1 MHRRTTTL
9 PAALLALLI
18 LVVSAPAAIADP
30 GDGQGDGQGGGHS
43 QARRFFWMNAL
54 RSTAGARAH
63 RTATSRMHLNVE
75 HLRAAQVDF
84 GVFAETEPDQ
94 RADFRRFA
102 GSTYRLVTGHNR
114 LDNVVFYRRSA
125 FRLVDTLSMTTRY
138 THGER
143 IHTAIPVLR
152 DRVSGGVVA
161 VIPVHNPKLSTSA
174 RWRALDL
181 AKELARVQRLQRQHP
196 SWQVVVAGDF
206 NGEWTPACTFTRA
219 GLVSPL
225 VTAGRCRHVGKVIDQ
240 MFATP
245 GLRPH
250 GYRAV
255 HTTATDHHRE
265 YHVTVRV

>member
-18 LVVSAPAAIADP
+18 LLVSTAVSAPAATAD
-30 GDGQGDGQGGGHS
+30 QGDDHRPT

-75 HLRAAQVDF
+75 HLRAAAIDF

-94 RADFRRFA
+94 RADFLRFA
-102 GSTYRLVTGHNR
+102 GSTYALVTGHNQ

-125 FRLVDTLSMTTRY
+125 FTLVDTRSMTTRY
-138 THGER
+138 TQGQR

-152 DRVSGGVVA
+152 DRVSGGIVA

-219 GLVSPL
+219 GLLSPL
-225 VTAGRCRHVGKVIDQ
+225 VTADRCRHVGTIIDQ

-250 GYRAV
+250 DYRAV
-255 HTTATDHHRE
+255 HTSATDHHRE

>member
-9 PAALLALLI
+9 PAALLTLLI
-18 LVVSAPAAIADP
+18 LAVSAPAAIADP
-30 GDGQGDGQGGGHS
+30 GDQRAGDHP

-54 RSTAGARAH
+54 RSTAGVRAH

-75 HLRAAQVDF
+75 HLRTAQIDF
-84 GVFAETEPDQ
+84 GVLAETEADQ

-114 LDNVVFYRRSA
+114 LDNVVFYRRAA

-143 IHTAIPVLR
+143 VNTVIPVLR

-174 RWRALDL
+174 HWRALDL
-181 AKELARVQRLQRQHP
+181 AKELARVRRLQRQHP
-196 SWQVVVAGDF
+196 SWQVVIAGDF
-206 NGEWTPACTFTRA
+206 NGEWTPACAFTGA

-225 VTAGRCRHVGKVIDQ
+225 VSARRCRHVGSVIDQ

-250 GYRAV
+250 DYRAV

-265 YHVTVRV
+265 YHATVRV